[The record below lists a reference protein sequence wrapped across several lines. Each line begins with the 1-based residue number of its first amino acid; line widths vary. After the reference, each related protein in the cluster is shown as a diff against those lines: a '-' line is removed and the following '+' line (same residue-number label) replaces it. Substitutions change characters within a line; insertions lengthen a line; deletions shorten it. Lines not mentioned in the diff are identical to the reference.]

1 MPINEKTFWLETVD
15 IPAPA
20 PHEFPQRVD
29 VAVIGAGFTGL
40 SAARS
45 LARGGASVAAFE
57 AQTIGWGAS
66 SRNGGMVLT
75 GLKLPAGRLISR
87 YGTEATARMYAA
99 SLESIDFVEKLVR
112 EENIACDFARCG
124 HLEVACKPKHFDDF
138 RRTAEETER
147 HFNHK
152 QRIISKDQ
160 LQSEIGSA
168 IYHGGLVDATSAG
181 LNPSRFVAGLAQ
193 AAERAGATIFHH
205 SHVDQIQREAA
216 PGRKTPPSPRTP

>member
-1 MPINEKTFWLETVD
+1 MQEKTFWLDTVE
-15 IPAPA
+15 IPAA
-20 PHEFPQRVD
+20 VTRELPQRVD
-29 VAVIGAGFTGL
+29 VAIIGAGFTGL
-40 SAARS
+40 PAARS
-45 LARGGASVAAFE
+45 PAKSGATVAVFDS
-57 AQTIGWGAS
+57 QTIGWGPS

-75 GLKLPAGRLISR
+75 GLKLPAATLIDR
-87 YGTEATARMYAA
+87 YGKEATARMYAA

-138 RRTAEETER
+138 RRSADETAR

-168 IYHGGLVDATSAG
+168 LFHRGLVEDTSG
-181 LNPSRFVAGLAQ
+181 
-193 AAERAGATIFHH
+193 
-205 SHVDQIQREAA
+205 
-216 PGRKTPPSPRTP
+216 